1 MNTAIEHLLQA
12 VPPVV
17 GNPLAAGN
25 TMIPS
30 ARLSVPTSA
39 PASYAGIE

>member
-12 VPPVV
+12 VPPAV
-17 GNPLAAGN
+17 GNSLAAGN
-25 TMIPS
+25 TTIPS
-30 ARLSVPTSA
+30 ALFSMPASA